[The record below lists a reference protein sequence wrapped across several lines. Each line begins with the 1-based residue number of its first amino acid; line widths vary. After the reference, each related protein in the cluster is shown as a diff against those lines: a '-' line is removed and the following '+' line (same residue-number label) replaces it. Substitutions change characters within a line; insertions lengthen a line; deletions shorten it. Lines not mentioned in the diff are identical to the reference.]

1 MHDDDDVACMH
12 DIGPG
17 NGCNHRRERVIAYI
31 ITIHTLVTHTHS
43 SIKGRKQRERE
54 RGNCLSPRG
63 RRMDWMAR
71 STLKFILYIK
81 IKING
86 ILKI

>member
-54 RGNCLSPRG
+54 REVIVFLREDVGWIGWHVL
-63 RRMDWMAR
+63 
-71 STLKFILYIK
+71 L
-81 IKING
+81 
-86 ILKI
+86 